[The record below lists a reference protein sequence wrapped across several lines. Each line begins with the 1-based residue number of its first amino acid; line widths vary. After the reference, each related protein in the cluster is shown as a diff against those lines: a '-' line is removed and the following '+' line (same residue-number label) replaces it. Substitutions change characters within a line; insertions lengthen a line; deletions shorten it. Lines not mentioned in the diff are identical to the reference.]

1 MENKIKDLRQ
11 QLLNFEFSKSLSK
24 NDFFV
29 SESNFYAYNLLLSW
43 PKWEKKII
51 NIHGERYSGKTHLIE
66 IFLKKNKGLI
76 IDVKK
81 FENYDLDELRYNENI
96 IIENISDEIDES
108 LFYSFIDTIDKY
120 NKFLI
125 LTSNKSLNDF
135 NFKLED
141 LKSRLKNCL
150 FAEIQKP
157 DDILIQALI
166 TKNLADYQITIDSKL
181 IDFISKRIT
190 RSFTKIREFICTI
203 DEISLKKKKPI
214 NMKIIKEI
222 LEGKLENI

>member
-1 MENKIKDLRQ
+1 MENKVKDLRQ
-11 QLLNFEFSKSLSK
+11 QLFNFQFNKSFNK

-29 SESNFYAYNLLLSW
+29 SKSNFYAYNLLLSW

-66 IFLKKNKGLI
+66 IFLQKNNGLI
-76 IDVKK
+76 IDLKK
-81 FENYDLDELRYNENI
+81 LKNYDLDKLRFNENI
-96 IIENISDEIDES
+96 IIDNIPDKFDEN
-108 LFYSFIDTIDKY
+108 LFYTFIDTIEKY

-125 LTSNKSLNDF
+125 LTSNKSLKDSNI
-135 NFKLED
+135 KLND

-166 TKNLADYQITIDSKL
+166 TKNLADYQITLNSKL

-190 RSFTKIREFICTI
+190 RSYGKIREFICTI

-222 LEGKLENI
+222 LEDKFDVI

>member
-1 MENKIKDLRQ
+1 MENKVNDLRQ
-11 QLLNFEFSKSLSK
+11 QLLDFEFNKSLNK

-43 PKWEKKII
+43 PNWEKKII
-51 NIHGERYSGKTHLIE
+51 NIYGEQYSGKTHLIE
-66 IFLKKNKGLI
+66 IFLEKNNGLI
-76 IDVKK
+76 IDLKK
-81 FENYDLDELRYNENI
+81 LKNYDLDELRFNENI
-96 IIENISDEIDES
+96 IVDNISHEIDEN
-108 LFYSFIDTIDKY
+108 LFYSFIDTIEKY

-125 LTSNKSLNDF
+125 LTSNKPLNDL
-135 NFKLED
+135 NLKLND

-157 DDILIQALI
+157 DDILIKALI

-181 IDFISKRIT
+181 IDFISKKIT
-190 RSFTKIREFICTI
+190 RSYSKIREFVCTI

-222 LEGKLENI
+222 LEEKT

>member
-11 QLLNFEFSKSLSK
+11 QLFNFEHSKNFSK

-51 NIHGERYSGKTHLIE
+51 NIFGERYSGKTHLIE
-66 IFLKKNKGLI
+66 IFLEKNEGLI
-76 IDVKK
+76 IELKNLK
-81 FENYDLDELRYNENI
+81 NYDLEKLRFNENI
-96 IIENISDEIDES
+96 IIDNIKEGFDES
-108 LFYSFIDTIDKY
+108 LFYSLIDTIEKY

-125 LTSNKSLNDF
+125 LTSDKSLSDLNL
-135 NFKLED
+135 KLDD

-157 DDILIQALI
+157 DDTLIKALI
-166 TKNLADYQITIDSKL
+166 TKNLTDYQISLDFKL
-181 IDFISKRIT
+181 VDFISKRIT
-190 RSFTKIREFICTI
+190 RSYSEIREFVCTI

-214 NMKIIKEI
+214 NLKTIKEI
-222 LEGKLENI
+222 L

>member
-11 QLLNFEFSKSLSK
+11 QLFNFEFNKSFDK

-29 SESNFYAYNLLLSW
+29 SDSNFYAYNLLDSW
-43 PKWEKKII
+43 PKWEKRMI
-51 NIHGERYSGKTHLIE
+51 NIYGERYSGKTHLIE
-66 IFLKKNKGLI
+66 IFLKKNKGLV
-76 IDVKK
+76 IDLKK
-81 FENYDLDELRYNENI
+81 LNDYNLDELRFNENI
-96 IIENISDEIDES
+96 IIDNITDEFDENI
-108 LFYSFIDTIDKY
+108 FYSFIDTIEKY

-125 LTSNKSLNDF
+125 LTSNKSLNEL
-135 NFKLED
+135 NLKLDD

-166 TKNLADYQITIDSKL
+166 TKSLADCQITLDSKL

-190 RSFTKIREFICTI
+190 RSYTKIREFVCTI

-222 LEGKLENI
+222 LEDKIEKI

>member
-11 QLLNFEFSKSLSK
+11 QLFNFEFNKSFNK

-43 PKWEKKII
+43 PKWEKKFL
-51 NIHGERYSGKTHLIE
+51 NIYGERYSGKTHLIK
-66 IFLKKNKGLI
+66 IFLEKYKGLI
-76 IDVKK
+76 IDLNKLN
-81 FENYDLDELRYNENI
+81 NYDLDKLKFYENI
-96 IIENISDEIDES
+96 IVDNITDQFDEN
-108 LFYSFIDTIDKY
+108 LFYSLIDTIDKY

-125 LTSNKSLNDF
+125 LTSNKSINDLNL
-135 NFKLED
+135 KLND

-166 TKNLADYQITIDSKL
+166 TKNLADYQITLDSKL

-190 RSFTKIREFICTI
+190 RSYSTIREFVCTI

-214 NMKIIKEI
+214 NMKIIKNI
-222 LEGKLENI
+222 LEDRFDKI

>member
-66 IFLKKNKGLI
+66 IFLEKNKGLI
-76 IDVKK
+76 IDINKLK
-81 FENYDLDELRYNENI
+81 NYDLEKLRFNQNI
-96 IIENISDEIDES
+96 IIDNISEKLDES
-108 LFYSFIDTIDKY
+108 LFYSLIDTIDKY

-125 LTSNKSLNDF
+125 LTSNKSINDLNI
-135 NFKLED
+135 KLKD

-150 FAEIQKP
+150 FAEIQRP

-166 TKNLADYQITIDSKL
+166 TKNLADYQITLDSKL
-181 IDFISKRIT
+181 IDYISKRIT
-190 RSFTKIREFICTI
+190 RSYSKIREFVCTI
-203 DEISLKKKKPI
+203 DEISLKKKKTI

-222 LEGKLENI
+222 LEDRIENV

>member
-1 MENKIKDLRQ
+1 MENKVKDLRQ
-11 QLLNFEFSKSLSK
+11 QLLNFKFNKSFNK

-29 SESNFYAYNLLLSW
+29 SESNFYAYNLLLTW
-43 PKWEKKII
+43 PKWDKKII

-66 IFLKKNKGLI
+66 IFLEKNKGVI
-76 IDVKK
+76 IDLKK
-81 FENYDLDELRYNENI
+81 LKNYDLDELRFNENI
-96 IIENISDEIDES
+96 IIDNFDDELDES
-108 LFYSFIDTIDKY
+108 FFYSFIDTIEKY

-125 LTSNKSLNDF
+125 LTSNKSLTQL
-135 NFKLED
+135 NFKLND

-157 DDILIQALI
+157 DDTLIKALI
-166 TKNLADYQITIDSKL
+166 TKNLADYQIMIDSKL

-190 RSFTKIREFICTI
+190 RSYPKIKEFICTI
-203 DEISLKKKKPI
+203 DKISLKKKKPI

-222 LEGKLENI
+222 LEGKFENL

>member
-1 MENKIKDLRQ
+1 MDSKIKDLRQ
-11 QLLNFEFSKSLSK
+11 QLFNFRFNKSFNQ

-29 SESNFYAYNLLLSW
+29 SESNFYAYNLMLSW

-51 NIHGERYSGKTHLIE
+51 NIFGERYSGKTHLIQ
-66 IFLKKNKGLI
+66 IFLEKNKGLVI
-76 IDVKK
+76 NLNDLK
-81 FENYDLDELRYNENI
+81 NYDLDKLRFNENI
-96 IIENISDEIDES
+96 IIENITEELDES
-108 LFYSFIDTIDKY
+108 LFYSLIDTIDKY

-125 LTSNKSLNDF
+125 LTSNKSVSNF
-135 NFKLED
+135 NVKLGD

-166 TKNLADYQITIDSKL
+166 TKNLADYQISIDSKL

-190 RSFTKIREFICTI
+190 RSYSKIREFVCTI

-214 NMKIIKEI
+214 NFKIITEI
-222 LEGKLENI
+222 LEDKFD

>member
-1 MENKIKDLRQ
+1 MESKVKDLRQ
-11 QLLNFEFSKSLSK
+11 QLFNFQFNKSFNQ

-29 SESNFYAYNLLLSW
+29 SDSNFYAYNLLLSW

-66 IFLKKNKGLI
+66 IFIEKNKGLI
-76 IDVKK
+76 IDLKK
-81 FENYDLDELRYNENI
+81 LKDYDLEELRFNENI
-96 IIENISDEIDES
+96 IIDNISDELDES

-125 LTSNKSLNDF
+125 LTSNRSVNDLNL
-135 NFKLED
+135 KLED

-166 TKNLADYQITIDSKL
+166 TKNLADFQITLDSKL

-190 RSFTKIREFICTI
+190 RSYTKIREFVCTI
-203 DEISLKKKKPI
+203 DKISLKKKKPI

-222 LEGKLENI
+222 LEAKIEKI

>member
-1 MENKIKDLRQ
+1 MENKIRDLRQ
-11 QLLNFEFSKSLSK
+11 QLFNFKFSKSLSK

-29 SESNFYAYNLLLSW
+29 SESNFYAYSLLSSW

-125 LTSNKSLNDF
+125 LTSNKPLNDF
-135 NFKLED
+135 NFKLKD
-141 LKSRLKNCL
+141 LKSRIKNCL

-222 LEGKLENI
+222 LEDKLENI

>member
-11 QLLNFEFSKSLSK
+11 QLFNFEHSKNFNK

-43 PKWEKKII
+43 PNWEKKII

-66 IFLKKNKGLI
+66 IFLEKNDGLI
-76 IDVKK
+76 IELKNL
-81 FENYDLDELRYNENI
+81 ENYSLEKLRFNENI
-96 IIENISDEIDES
+96 IIDNITEGFDEK
-108 LFYSFIDTIDKY
+108 LFYSLIDIIDKY

-125 LTSNKSLNDF
+125 LTSNRSLNDL
-135 NFKLED
+135 NLKLED

-157 DDILIQALI
+157 DDTLIKALI
-166 TKNLADYQITIDSKL
+166 TKNLTDYQISLDSKL
-181 IDFISKRIT
+181 VDFISKRIS
-190 RSFTKIREFICTI
+190 RSYGEIRDFICTI

-214 NMKIIKEI
+214 NIKIIKEI
-222 LEGKLENI
+222 LED

>member
-1 MENKIKDLRQ
+1 MESKVKDLRQ
-11 QLLNFEFSKSLSK
+11 QLFNFEFNKSFNQ

-29 SESNFYAYNLLLSW
+29 SECNFYVYNLFLSW

-51 NIHGERYSGKTHLIE
+51 NVYGEKYSGKTHLVK
-66 IFLKKNKGLI
+66 IFLEKNKGLA
-76 IDVKK
+76 IDLSRLKN
-81 FENYDLDELRYNENI
+81 FDLEEIRFHENI
-96 IIENISDEIDES
+96 IIENVNNKIDET
-108 LFYSFIDTIDKY
+108 LFYSLIDTIDKY

-125 LTSNKSLNDF
+125 LTSNKSLNNL
-135 NFKLED
+135 NFKLND

-157 DDILIQALI
+157 DDILIKALI
-166 TKNLADYQITIDSKL
+166 TKNLADYQITLDSKL
-181 IDFISKRIT
+181 VDFISKRIT
-190 RSFTKIREFICTI
+190 RSYIKIRDFICTI

-222 LEGKLENI
+222 LEDKIEKI